1 MHINLYN
8 MQLNFIFVAPPN
20 FNTKKILSEKPVQTY
35 FVTTCLFVEVE
46 VNVFRIINIK
56 NRFLFRWLGPALFL
70 INIYSNKIANDSY
83 CLRW

>member
-1 MHINLYN
+1 

-56 NRFLFRWLGPALFL
+56 NRFLFR
-70 INIYSNKIANDSY
+70 
-83 CLRW
+83 